1 MLVDADHGYGNALN
15 VMRTVEELETAGVA
29 ALTIEDTVLP
39 RPFGEKQ
46 TTLISTGEAAAKMR
60 AAVKARQDPG
70 LVIVGRSQAAL
81 FIGIED
87 AIVRARAYAQTGVDA
102 LFFTGVTTREQLE
115 ALSSAVTL
123 PIMLGTVN
131 AALSD
136 RAYLASKNV
145 RIALQGHQPF
155 AAAVQATFA
164 TLKALRE
171 GVAPGDLANLAPKQL
186 MDDVSRDG
194 DYTAW
199 TKEFLGG

>member
-1 MLVDADHGYGNALN
+1 
-15 VMRTVEELETAGVA
+15 
-29 ALTIEDTVLP
+29 
-39 RPFGEKQ
+39 
-46 TTLISTGEAAAKMR
+46 
-60 AAVKARQDPG
+60 
-70 LVIVGRSQAAL
+70 
-81 FIGIED
+81 
-87 AIVRARAYAQTGVDA
+87 VRARAYAQTGVDA

-155 AAAVQATFA
+155 AAAVGATYA

-171 GVAPGDLANLAPKQL
+171 GVAPADLPNLASKQL

>member
-1 MLVDADHGYGNALN
+1 
-15 VMRTVEELETAGVA
+15 
-29 ALTIEDTVLP
+29 
-39 RPFGEKQ
+39 
-46 TTLISTGEAAAKMR
+46 MR

-70 LVIVGRSQAAL
+70 LVIVGRSQAATY
-81 FIGIED
+81 IGIED

-102 LFFTGVTTREQLE
+102 LFFTGVTTRDQLE

-123 PIMLGTVN
+123 PLMLGTVN
-131 AALSD
+131 AALND

-155 AAAVQATFA
+155 AAAVQATYA

-171 GVAPGDLANLAPKQL
+171 GTTPGDLPNIAPKQL
-186 MDDVSRDG
+186 MDEVSRDA

-199 TKEFLGG
+199 TKEFLNG